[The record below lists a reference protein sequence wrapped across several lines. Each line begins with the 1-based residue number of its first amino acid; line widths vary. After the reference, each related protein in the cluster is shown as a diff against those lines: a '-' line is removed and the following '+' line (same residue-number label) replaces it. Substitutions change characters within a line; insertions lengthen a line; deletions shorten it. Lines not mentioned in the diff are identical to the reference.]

1 MVCKCLIRFANLL
14 SETKLSKEEVWK
26 ILNFERKSFLSEQ
39 HNECKNQLLSNEKV
53 NNNIENL
60 SKELNVTSTTNV
72 NVSKTTLQ
80 TAAEM
85 FFYLN
90 YCPDKLL
97 LLIQHVLKNE
107 SPKDIIL
114 AFTNLLKHPRKI
126 IREATMTI
134 FQKVIESFKLFHHEK
149 IQIISKGK
157 CFLNGTFENCLHKRN
172 FSEEDIQD
180 LGLYFCLKGN
190 SKIRFFGQGGICNS
204 APNEPIDL
212 KFCIWSF
219 KRYI

>member
-1 MVCKCLIRFANLL
+1 MNLL
-14 SETKLSKEEVWK
+14 SETKHSQEEVWK
-26 ILNFERKSFLSEQ
+26 ILNRTRKSFLSED
-39 HNECKNQLLSNEKV
+39 NECKYQFLSNEKV

-60 SKELNVTSTTNV
+60 SKELNLTVTSTTNV
-72 NVSKTTLQ
+72 NVSKKTLQ
-80 TAAEM
+80 TASEM
-85 FFYLN
+85 FVYLN
-90 YCPDKLL
+90 YCPDKFL

-172 FSEEDIQD
+172 FSEEEIQD

-219 KRYI
+219 GRYI